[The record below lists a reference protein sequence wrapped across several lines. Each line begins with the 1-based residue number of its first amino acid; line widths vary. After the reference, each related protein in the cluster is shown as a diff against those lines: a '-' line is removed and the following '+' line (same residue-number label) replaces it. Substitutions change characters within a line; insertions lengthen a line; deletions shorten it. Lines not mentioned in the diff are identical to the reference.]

1 LLVGGDGD
9 LQIGNPFVD
18 GARVMAEVLE
28 HGRDRKILVFKYKNK
43 TRYRRRHGHRQ
54 GFTRLAIRQILLD
67 GRELAVEEEKQ
78 PARPARK
85 RATPSRKPK
94 AVAAE
99 AEATSEVQSIG
110 EAPAAEEPNV
120 GATTAMPKRATRARK
135 AATTKAEGAPEADA
149 TGAKK
154 PVRRARAKK
163 TESGE

>member
-1 LLVGGDGD
+1 MIGGNGD
-9 LQIGNPFVD
+9 MRIGNPLVE
-18 GARVMAEVLE
+18 GARVIAEVLE
-28 HGRDRKILVFKYKNK
+28 RGRDRKVLVFKYKNK

-78 PARPARK
+78 PAPARK

-135 AATTKAEGAPEADA
+135 AATTKAEGAPEADD

>member
-1 LLVGGDGD
+1 MIGGNGD
-9 LQIGNPFVD
+9 MRIGNPLVD
-18 GARVMAEVLE
+18 GARVIAEVLE
-28 HGRDRKILVFKYKNK
+28 RGRDRKVLVFKYKNK

-78 PARPARK
+78 PARK

-135 AATTKAEGAPEADA
+135 AATTKAEGAPEADD